1 MTSRFQLVV
10 DCADP
15 DGMAR
20 FWAEALGYR
29 IAAPPAGIDSWSAY
43 WRSVG
48 VVEEALGDG
57 EDRIVDPT
65 GAGPTIWFQ
74 QVPEAKAGKNRLHL
88 DLLVGGGR
96 DVPIETRRERVEAE
110 ADRLVE
116 AGAVRV
122 GVPWQEGLDHYAVA
136 MADLEGNEFDVV

>member
-1 MTSRFQLVV
+1 VV

-15 DGMAR
+15 DRLAH

-29 IAAPPAGIDSWSAY
+29 IAAPPAGFDSWPAY

-48 VVEEALGDG
+48 VADEELGDG
-57 EDRIVDPT
+57 ADRIVDPT

-88 DLLVGGGR
+88 DILVGGGR
-96 DVPIETRRERVEAE
+96 DVPIQTRRERVEAE

-122 GVPWQEGLDHYAVA
+122 GVHSQEGLDHYAVA
-136 MADLEGNEFDVV
+136 IADPEGNEFDVV